1 LKAWGVKVEGN
12 GVVVD
17 PYTMETSIPGV
28 YAAGDVLNHPGK
40 LKLIA
45 CGTSEAAIAVNQI
58 MVRINPA
65 NKVQPVHSS
74 NLTLPI
80 TAKLGVKP

>member
-1 LKAWGVKVEGN
+1 VEGN

-17 PYTMETSIPGV
+17 AFTMETSIPGV

-45 CGTSEAAIAVNQI
+45 CGTSEAAIAVNQA

-80 TAKLGVKP
+80 SAKLGVKP